1 MFEKLGRLLP
11 SSIRKSPSISRGVE
25 AATVVEMAQKTVDT
39 LFGDDA
45 PHMRPATYKNG
56 TLKITCDRSVYAET
70 LRLREQE
77 VIDGVNGRIGQ
88 NLVKKVVT
96 R

>member
-1 MFEKLGRLLP
+1 MFEKLSRLLP

-25 AATVVEMAQKTVDT
+25 AASVVEMAQKTVNS

-45 PHMRPATYKNG
+45 AHMRPATFKNG
-56 TLKITCDRSVYAET
+56 VLKIACDRSVYAET
-70 LRLREQE
+70 VRLREQE

-88 NLVKKVVT
+88 HLVTNVIT